1 MKCKKISAVLS
12 TLALMGTL
20 ALASTVGATTATS
33 SAPPTTTTVP
43 TTTVPAAAK
52 AAAKKASEDE
62 RLKAMVR
69 DLKITKKQAQNR
81 IKVEKRATKL
91 EKKLK
96 KKLGKR
102 YAGLWVS
109 KNGKKIVVGVTTK
122 KAAKTV
128 RKAGATPKLV
138 KRNLTA
144 LNKQS
149 SKLRGTKASSRKN
162 VSAWWTDPTTNKLV
176 IQAKSKRAAERAIK
190 AAGLSADSVAIE
202 VSDVEYTPYRDYW
215 GGDPLTGC
223 TIAFAVHGGFLT
235 AGHCVPSGAGAGHP
249 LNTNLNGT
257 RIGTVRAHQFGGGI
271 DAAWATN
278 EGGWNG
284 AARVTHWNGGGGV
297 DIKGSN
303 EAPIGGHMCK
313 SGMTTKW
320 TCGYLQ
326 QKNITVNYN
335 NGANPVVAHRASFC
349 SGAGDSGGAVVW
361 NDQAQGI
368 LSGGGGGGND
378 CFTVY
383 QPLNPILQKWNLT
396 LTTAGNGVTASAIQ
410 GWENK
415 CIDVPSSQFV
425 DGIQLQIWDC
435 NGTNAQ
441 RVEFHPDGTMR
452 IGGKCLDARWAWTH
466 NGTEVQLMNCNGHA
480 AQQFRLTSSLDLVNV
495 HANKCVDVKD
505 WGRNNGAKLQLWQ
518 CSGTANQ
525 KWWRK

>member
-144 LNKQS
+144 LTKQ
-149 SKLRGTKASSRKN
+149 TKRIAKVPKKN
-162 VSAWWTDPTTNKLV
+162 LQRVNAWWVDPASNKVVIEARTT
-176 IQAKSKRAAERAIK
+176 AAGEAAAA
-190 AAGLSADSVAIE
+190 AAGLSDDQFSVE
-202 VSDVEYTPYRDYW
+202 VSNDTVVPVRDYW
-215 GGDPLTGC
+215 GGDPLRGC
-223 TIAFAVHGGFLT
+223 TLAFAVNGGFLT
-235 AGHCVPSGAGAGHP
+235 AGHCAVEGRGHR
-249 LNTNLNGT
+249 LYTEMDGSQ
-257 RIGTVRAHQFGGGI
+257 IGTVEASQFGGGI
-271 DAAWATN
+271 DAAWARN
-278 EGGWNG
+278 NG
-284 AARVTHWNGGGGV
+284 SWTGRARVTHWNGGGGV

-313 SGMTTKW
+313 SGRTTKW
-320 TCGYLQ
+320 TCGYLLR
-326 QKNITVNYN
+326 KNVNVNYG
-335 NGANPVVAHRASFC
+335 NGNVATLHETSAC
-349 SGAGDSGGAVVW
+349 ALGGDSGGAYVW

-368 LSGGGGGGND
+368 TSGSNLD
-378 CFTVY
+378 MNNCRSFY
-383 QPLNPILQKWNLT
+383 QPVNPVLQKWNLR
-396 LTTAGNGVTASAIQ
+396 LLTAGNGVTASAIQ